1 MTKLRFLLLRDF
13 DAFII
18 SFAIFFRVCI
28 KVIIPSGLI
37 GVYEFSRNLSDPSFQ
52 FCQTVIRSLR
62 LSLADTNHSRD
73 MEPKKRI
80 VASVGRNNITVYNY
94 ELTKFKMNFLNN
106 LILFNRRLIAVA
118 YYISVEYGKKKK
130 MLYEAWLEMF
140 KSYKQL

>member
-1 MTKLRFLLLRDF
+1 
-13 DAFII
+13 
-18 SFAIFFRVCI
+18 
-28 KVIIPSGLI
+28 
-37 GVYEFSRNLSDPSFQ
+37 
-52 FCQTVIRSLR
+52 
-62 LSLADTNHSRD
+62 